1 MGAIDTALTRLR
13 DTSPGLP
20 YTFGLAVGLVLA
32 LAGAIYLSY
41 WGGLTT
47 EDAFK
52 YQSAVVATQRDAE
65 VLEVEQFERRAKPVL
80 LRALEKLLE
89 SDLARIDAIA
99 ANPAERAPTFQIPP
113 KSVAAFQTLNEQLH
127 VLEALGVKRFEAS
140 VNANVRNRNLS
151 NVLFAV
157 VALLFTFIS
166 ARLRRRVE
174 EGRTLVENL
183 QRAFI
188 SRRTELP
195 NVKIGSVLISAT
207 EGSQIGGDLFD
218 IYSIDGRYGSF
229 LVADVSGKGV
239 AAAVD
244 TAFIKY
250 AIRTLLSEVKDPG
263 NVLVRFSSLY
273 SRNAESDETFV
284 VLFLGIIDTETGE
297 VSYASAGHEPAWL
310 RTEDGVHTLS
320 PTGPLVGVVP
330 DTEYSSQTVQLQPGD
345 ALVVATDGLT
355 ESRDA
360 RGRMLEADGVRQ
372 WLEEIKASAQG
383 TADAIVRRLRRRS
396 RRIEDDLAILVV
408 RYEPRAQARAALPEP
423 VLAGRSDS

>member
-13 DTSPGLP
+13 VATPGRS
-20 YTFGLAVGLVLA
+20 YTFALAVGLVLA

-47 EDAFK
+47 EDVFK
-52 YQSAVVATQRDAE
+52 YQSAVVAAQRDAE
-65 VLEVEQFERRAKPVL
+65 VLEVEQFERRAKPVQ
-80 LRALEKLLE
+80 LRAFEKLLE

-99 ANPAERAPTFQIPP
+99 ANPAERAPAFQIPP
-113 KSVAAFQTLNEQLH
+113 ESVAAFQTLNEQLH
-127 VLEALGVKRFEAS
+127 VREALGEKRFEAS
-140 VNANVRNRNLS
+140 VNSNVRNRNLS

-174 EGRTLVENL
+174 ESRTLVENL

-195 NVKIGSVLISAT
+195 NLKIGSVLISAT
-207 EGSQIGGDLFD
+207 EGAQIGGDLFD

-263 NVLVRFSSLY
+263 DVLARFSSLY

-284 VLFLGIIDTETGE
+284 VLFLGIVDTETGE
-297 VSYASAGHEPAWL
+297 VCYASAGHEPAWL
-310 RTEDGVHTLS
+310 RTERDVQTLT
-320 PTGPLVGVVP
+320 PTGPLVGVLS
-330 DTEYSSQTVQLQPGD
+330 DTQYSSQTVRLQPGD
-345 ALVVATDGLT
+345 ALIVATDGLT
-355 ESRDA
+355 ESRDK
-360 RGRMLEADGVRQ
+360 RGRMLDADGVRR
-372 WLEEIKASAQG
+372 WLEEIEGSAQA

-396 RRIEDDLAILVV
+396 RRIDDDLA
-408 RYEPRAQARAALPEP
+408 
-423 VLAGRSDS
+423 

>member
-13 DTSPGLP
+13 DASPGLP
-20 YTFGLAVGLVLA
+20 YTFALAVGLVLA
-32 LAGAIYLSY
+32 LAVAIYLSY

-52 YQSAVVATQRDAE
+52 YQSAVVAAQRDAE
-65 VLEVEQFERRAKPVL
+65 VLEVEQFERRAKPVQ
-80 LRALEKLLE
+80 LRAFEKLLE

-99 ANPAERAPTFQIPP
+99 ANPAERAPAFQIPP
-113 KSVAAFQTLNEQLH
+113 ESVAAFQTLNEQLH
-127 VLEALGVKRFEAS
+127 VREALGEKRFEAS
-140 VNANVRNRNLS
+140 VNSNVRNRNLS

-174 EGRTLVENL
+174 ESRTLVENL

-195 NVKIGSVLISAT
+195 NLKIGSVLISAT
-207 EGSQIGGDLFD
+207 EGAQIGGDLFD

-263 NVLVRFSSLY
+263 DVLARFSSLY

-284 VLFLGIIDTETGE
+284 VLFLGIVDTETGE
-297 VSYASAGHEPAWL
+297 VCYASAGHEPAWL
-310 RTEDGVHTLS
+310 RTERDVQTLT
-320 PTGPLVGVVP
+320 PTGPLVGVLS
-330 DTEYSSQTVQLQPGD
+330 DTQYSSQTVRLQPGD
-345 ALVVATDGLT
+345 ALIVATDGLT
-355 ESRDA
+355 ESRDK
-360 RGRMLEADGVRQ
+360 RGRMLDADGVRR
-372 WLEEIKASAQG
+372 WLEEIEGSAQA

-396 RRIEDDLAILVV
+396 RRIDDDLAILVL
-408 RYEPRAQARAALPEP
+408 RYEPSTQPRPSVPEP
-423 VLAGRSDS
+423 VLLGSGH